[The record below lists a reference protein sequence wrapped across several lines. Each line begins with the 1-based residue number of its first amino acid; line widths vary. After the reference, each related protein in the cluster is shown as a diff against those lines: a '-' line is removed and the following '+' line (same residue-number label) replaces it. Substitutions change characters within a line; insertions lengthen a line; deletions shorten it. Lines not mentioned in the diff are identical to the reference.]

1 MSGRGQGKE
10 SEVSWPMCLHLHLQ
24 VGETRGI
31 LDNESS
37 YVNVELKEIQFK
49 KEFGGLN

>member
-1 MSGRGQGKE
+1 MSGRGKRKE
-10 SEVSWPMCLHLHLQ
+10 SEVLWPMCLHLHLQ
-24 VGETRGI
+24 VEETRGI

-37 YVNVELKEIQFK
+37 YVNDELKEIQFK